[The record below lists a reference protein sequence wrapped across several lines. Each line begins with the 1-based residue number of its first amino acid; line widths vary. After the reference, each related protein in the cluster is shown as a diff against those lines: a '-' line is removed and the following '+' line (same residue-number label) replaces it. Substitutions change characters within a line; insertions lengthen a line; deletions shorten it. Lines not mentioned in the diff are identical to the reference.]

1 MSSLGHAAYEP
12 APLVALDRALLR
24 RLWEIVRPP
33 RARLAVATGIV
44 LAASALHVL
53 QPYLLKV
60 AIDRYIARG
69 VLDGLGGVAAL
80 YLVVLLAELTC
91 RYAHAVLLRLSGQQV
106 SAEIRAR
113 LFAHVLRLPVAY
125 FDRHPVGRTLTRVT
139 SDVENLSEIFSS
151 GLVST
156 LGDLLTLVGIVAAMF
171 ALAPRLTSVTLLVVP
186 LVVWASWA
194 LGRRARE
201 AFREVRTRL
210 ARVNAY
216 LQECLSGV
224 AVVQA
229 FTAERHCAARFD
241 DLNRAYRQANVR
253 SLHYFALMGPLME
266 FLGAVAVGLVLWRGG
281 VSVVAGALTVGS
293 LVAFLDYIHR
303 FFGPLRE
310 LGERYNV
317 LQAALAS
324 SERIF
329 EMLDTPGEAPGGDV
343 RPPDLRGEVEFRE
356 VSMAYRPE
364 EPVLRSVSFRIA
376 AGERVGV
383 VGATGAGKTT
393 LVSLLLR
400 FYDATAGT
408 IVLDGQDLRAYDVEA
423 LRRRIAFVGQEPFLF
438 YGSIAENVALGRPAI
453 GNDQVERIAA
463 AIHLDPVLRRRAG
476 GLAAPVGERG
486 RDLSAGE
493 RQLVTLAR
501 AMAGDPDILILDEA
515 TANVDAESESWI
527 QEALA
532 AAGRGRT
539 VLVIAHRLA
548 TVREA
553 DRILVLHRGELREE
567 GTHEE
572 LLRLDGI
579 YARLWRLQANGR

>member
-1 MSSLGHAAYEP
+1 MSILGHAAYEP
-12 APLVALDRALLR
+12 APRVALDRALVS
-24 RLWEIVRPP
+24 RLWQIVRPH
-33 RARLAVATGIV
+33 RARLAVATVIV

-69 VLDGLGGVAAL
+69 ILDGLGGVAAL
-80 YLVVLLAELTC
+80 YLVVLVAELTC

-113 LFAHVLRLPVAY
+113 LFAHVLRLPTSY
-125 FDRHPVGRTLTRVT
+125 FDRYPVGRTLTRVT

-156 LGDLLTLVGIVAAMF
+156 LGDLLTLAGIVAAMF
-171 ALAPRLTSVTLLVVP
+171 ALAPRLTAVTLLVVP
-186 LVVWASWA
+186 LVVWTSWV
-194 LGRRARE
+194 LGRKARE

-241 DLNRAYRQANVR
+241 DLNLAYRRSSVL
-253 SLHYFALMGPLME
+253 SLHYFALMGPMME
-266 FLGAVAVGLVLWRGG
+266 VLGAVAVGLVLWRGG
-281 VSVVAGALTVGS
+281 LSVVAGALTVGS

-329 EMLDTPGEAPGGDV
+329 EMLDTPAEARGGEV
-343 RPPDLRGEVEFRE
+343 RPAALRGEIEFRE

-364 EPVLRSVSFRIA
+364 EPVLRRVSFRVA
-376 AGERVGV
+376 PGERIGV

-408 IVLDGQDLRAYDVEA
+408 ILLDGQDLRAYDVEA
-423 LRRRIAFVGQEPFLF
+423 VRRRIALVGQEPFLF
-438 YGSIAENVALGRPAI
+438 HGSIAENIALGRTPI

-463 AIHLDPVLRRRAG
+463 AIRLDPVLRRRAHG
-476 GLAAPVGERG
+476 IASPVGERG

-515 TANVDAESESWI
+515 TANVDAESESWV
-527 QEALA
+527 QEAVA

-548 TVREA
+548 TVRDA
-553 DRILVLHRGELREE
+553 DRIFVLHRGELREH
-567 GTHEE
+567 GTHDE
-572 LLRLDGI
+572 LIRHDGI
-579 YARLWRLQANGR
+579 YARLWRLQANGH

>member
-1 MSSLGHAAYEP
+1 MTTGHLAYEP
-12 APLVALDRALLR
+12 APPVALDRVLLR
-24 RLWEIVRPP
+24 RLGALLRPH
-33 RARLAVATGIV
+33 RARLALGTAII
-44 LAASALHVL
+44 LAASGLHVV
-53 QPYLLKV
+53 QPYLLKL

-69 VLDGLGGVAAL
+69 VLDGLGGIAAV
-80 YLVVLLAELTC
+80 YLAVLLAELTC
-91 RYAHAVLLRLSGQQV
+91 RYVHAVLLRLSGQQV
-106 SAEIRAR
+106 SADIRER
-113 LFAHVLRLPVAY
+113 LFAHALRLPTAY

-139 SDVENLSEIFSS
+139 SDVENLTEIFAS

-156 LGDLLTLVGIVAAMF
+156 LGDLLTLAGIVAAMF
-171 ALAPRLTSVTLLVVP
+171 VLAPRLTAVTLLVVP

-194 LGRRARE
+194 LGRRARQ

-224 AVVQA
+224 TVVQA
-229 FTAERHCAARFD
+229 FSAERHCAGRFD
-241 DLNRAYRQANVR
+241 ELNRAYRRSNVR
-253 SLHYFALMGPLME
+253 SLHYFALMGPVME

-281 VSVVAGALTVGS
+281 VSVVAGALTVGG

-329 EMLDTPGEAPGGDV
+329 EMLDTPAEPRGGEA
-343 RPPDLRGEVEFRE
+343 RPARLRGEVEFRE
-356 VSMAYRPE
+356 VAMAYRPD
-364 EPVLRSVSFRIA
+364 EPVLRGVSFRIA
-376 AGERVGV
+376 PGERVGL

-400 FYDATAGT
+400 FYEPSAGA
-408 IVLDGQDLRAYDVEA
+408 ILLDGQELRAYDLAA
-423 LRRRIAFVGQEPFLF
+423 LRGRIAFVGQEAFLF
-438 YGSIAENVALGRPAI
+438 HGSIGDNIALGRAEI
-453 GNDQVERIAA
+453 GSERMAWIAGA
-463 AIHLDPVLRRRAG
+463 TRLEPVLRRRGG
-476 GLAAPVGERG
+476 GLAAGVGERG

-493 RQLVTLAR
+493 RQLVSLAR
-501 AMAGDPDILILDEA
+501 AIAGDPDVLILDEA
-515 TANVDAESESWI
+515 MANVDAESEAWV
-527 QEALA
+527 QEAVA

-548 TVREA
+548 TVRDA
-553 DRILVLHRGELREE
+553 DRILVLHRGELREQ
-567 GTHEE
+567 GPHDA
-572 LLRLDGI
+572 LIRQDGI
-579 YARLWRLQANGR
+579 YARLWRLQANAR